1 MAFDAV
7 WHSAAEVNWALSYEE
22 LRLCNVVGTWQIV
35 QLCAERG
42 APLFFISTISVA
54 EQSES
59 SFKSPEVLSN
69 GYVLSKLAAERY
81 VHRAFACG
89 VAGVIFRP
97 GMLWAHSSTGL
108 PVWPN
113 FFPTR
118 FLTACARLRCAPS
131 APFKCDI
138 TPVDHAAQVMVKL
151 ALAVHGARGESPPP
165 WRVFH
170 VFNPKSPS
178 SLATK
183 MSVDSAERVR

>member
-1 MAFDAV
+1 MSLAPGRSF
-7 WHSAAEVNWALSYEE
+7 S
-22 LRLCNVVGTWQIV
+22 
-35 QLCAERG
+35 CAPKE
-42 APLFFISTISVA
+42 APPLFFISTISVA

-138 TPVDHAAQVMVKL
+138 TPVDHAAQE
-151 ALAVHGARGESPPP
+151 G
-165 WRVFH
+165 
-170 VFNPKSPS
+170 
-178 SLATK
+178 
-183 MSVDSAERVR
+183 